1 MIWLSLIGFFIS
13 AIAAGGVVRW
23 ARGHAQHYGEAMPQ
37 RFHLGHVPRLGGFA
51 VLLGVGCSWFLGRA
65 QSWWGDPGS
74 LRLGGDLVMWW
85 LAVLLPSALRCTR
98 EMLANAIT
106 TPQI

>member
-23 ARGHAQHYGEAMPQ
+23 ARDHAQHYGEAMPQ

-65 QSWWGDPGS
+65 Q
-74 LRLGGDLVMWW
+74 W
-85 LAVLLPSALRCTR
+85 LSSRNFSASSAAMQPKPAEVIAWR
-98 EMLANAIT
+98 
-106 TPQI
+106 